1 VTNLARYSGCCDLTI
16 FLLGVLPTLWK
27 KGTVKLKTPEAG
39 AATTV
44 TVASLPSIV
53 GGGYYDDCD
62 VGVESE
68 SAKIEEDAKAL
79 FDYCDEITKEF
90 Q

>member
-1 VTNLARYSGCCDLTI
+1 ME
-16 FLLGVLPTLWK
+16 

-44 TVASLPSIV
+44 TVASLPSIMAGV
-53 GGGYYDDCD
+53 QSVAGGYYDVCD

-68 SAKIEEDAKAL
+68 SAKNEE
-79 FDYCDEITKEF
+79 YCDEITKEF
-90 Q
+90 H